1 MERSNLLSWFEKRRQ
16 TMTLNLAQ
24 NQINK
29 VIDTVAELEKA
40 IAAFSEKKI
49 MEAGKCI
56 ERLFISEVEIDKLR
70 RAIFI
75 ELTKGTLPPK
85 YREDLKA
92 LISRLD
98 RLADYVKDAARSVN
112 ILVLS
117 KSIIPIEF
125 LTIFGR
131 MAKNL
136 AECTVNLRNSIE
148 ALGDN
153 PSQAIEFASKVDEF
167 EEEIDEDHLRAKISF
182 IRNSEEVNP
191 PTFLILKDLADSLE
205 QAADMC
211 ADTADFIMVLAAS
224 EE

>member
-1 MERSNLLSWFEKRRQ
+1 MLSWFEKRRQ

-24 NQINK
+24 NQIMK
-29 VIDTVAELEKA
+29 VIDTVSELEKA
-40 IAAFSEKKI
+40 IAAFSENKI
-49 MEAGKCI
+49 AEAGKCI
-56 ERLFISEVEIDKLR
+56 KRLFISEVEIDKLR

-136 AECTVNLRNSIE
+136 AECTVNLRSSIE

-153 PSQAIEFASKVDEF
+153 PSRAIEFASKVDEF
-167 EEEIDEDHLRAKISF
+167 EEEIDEDHLRAKMSF
-182 IRNSEEVNP
+182 IHNSEEVNA

-205 QAADMC
+205 HAADMC
-211 ADTADFIMVLAAS
+211 ADTSDFIMVLAAS

>member
-1 MERSNLLSWFEKRRQ
+1 MLSWFEKRRQ

-24 NQINK
+24 NQIMK

-40 IAAFSEKKI
+40 ITAFSEKKI
-49 MEAGKCI
+49 VEAGKCI

-117 KSIIPIEF
+117 NSVIPIEF

-153 PSQAIEFASKVDEF
+153 PSRAIDFASKVDEF
-167 EEEIDEDHLRAKISF
+167 EEEIDEDHLRVKLSF
-182 IRNSEEVNP
+182 IQNSEEVNA

-205 QAADMC
+205 HAADMC
-211 ADTADFIMVLAAS
+211 ADTSDFIMVLAAS

>member
-1 MERSNLLSWFEKRRQ
+1 MLSWFEKRRQ

-24 NQINK
+24 NQIMK

-40 IAAFSEKKI
+40 ITAFSEKKI
-49 MEAGKCI
+49 VEAGKCI

-117 KSIIPIEF
+117 NSVIPIEF

-153 PSQAIEFASKVDEF
+153 PSRAIDFARKVDEF
-167 EEEIDEDHLRAKISF
+167 EEEIDEDHLRAKLSF
-182 IRNSEEVNP
+182 IQNSEEVNA

-205 QAADMC
+205 HAADMC
-211 ADTADFIMVLAAS
+211 ADTSDFIMVLAAS

>member
-1 MERSNLLSWFEKRRQ
+1 
-16 TMTLNLAQ
+16 MTLNLAQ
-24 NQINK
+24 NQIDK

-40 IAAFSEKKI
+40 IAAFSEEKI
-49 MEAGKCI
+49 TEAGKCI

-117 KSIIPIEF
+117 KSVIPLEF
-125 LTIFGR
+125 LTIFRR

-205 QAADMC
+205 DAADMC